1 MSGSAVTPPAGF
13 TLTAP
18 PQSDADTDLKPRPDA
33 YQAMQEV
40 SGASEV
46 SPPAGFKLMAPS
58 HPQTEPQSERGY
70 AADIAHGLGT
80 GLIKGAGSV
89 LGMPSDIWQ
98 MLDRG
103 YQHLLTRGAVGMGL
117 LTPEEGEKLRQPI
130 PGAEDYE
137 TGSQKINE
145 HLMGLAKSA
154 GADVSG
160 PQTIP
165 GEYAETAGSFLP
177 AAAALGASSLRDVP
191 AALGRYG
198 VLPAAASETAG
209 QLTKGTA
216 VEPYA
221 RVAGAI
227 APEVA
232 FQGIGAAGRAMSPAN
247 RAMEGVSDT
256 QMADAQRLLDESR
269 AAHVPLTVPEAVQQ
283 ATGSGSRVGDLQRV
297 VEQSPKGAAILRP
310 FMAQRPAQ
318 TETLGRSMFDQA
330 APAGGDP
337 YEIAPRVQG
346 AAQQV
351 LDTSP
356 HADALAAAERR
367 LGPPTTAE
375 EAGNVV
381 RPELQ
386 GVYDRREGM
395 RAALGDQDYAAA
407 RAADYTTN
415 GEAAN
420 PVQVRPVIDH
430 IDDQLTTAK
439 GTTAQALRRARAAL
453 FSDGQPD
460 MSVTG
465 LSNARNAI
473 ASQVSMATRSGNTD
487 VARVL
492 GPNGVLG
499 QLDSALEEVPA
510 YGQARRNF
518 ARASE
523 PLTPFAD
530 NTAPG
535 RIIDR
540 DQFGQNYTMP
550 TERVAPSIERGGP
563 SAADQFL
570 AAAEN
575 SPRAREAFGQYYSRQ
590 LLGSATDATGR
601 INPDVLAN
609 TLRQNEDMLR
619 RFPEVSTNLQ
629 RVGAA
634 RTALQHLEETPVGA
648 LAQTSGKTGQEQF
661 AAQRN
666 ILFDPNASLAG
677 GERTI
682 ANTVRA
688 VAEHDPMAAQQFVRQ
703 HLEQAFNEATQ
714 NNLPGANQFGA
725 PKFAATIA
733 GNSQQAKNLEAAVR
747 ALPQGDT
754 RWNALRSGLDIMEGM
769 GKRQFVGSQTEFN
782 AWTRKM
788 LEHGGPAVEGLIA
801 AASPGQWPSLATRV
815 YRHIMFNRNTGELAR
830 VFTEGNVSDLKDIA
844 RAGKRSFQGQAAMI
858 GALARQGAL
867 EPSGASQ
874 P

>member
-1 MSGSAVTPPAGF
+1 MRPGN
-13 TLTAP
+13 TL
-18 PQSDADTDLKPRPDA
+18 ADSNPFDQFD
-33 YQAMQEV
+33 
-40 SGASEV
+40 
-46 SPPAGFKLMAPS
+46 APS
-58 HPQTEPQSERGY
+58 ATPAATAGNPFDQFDSHSQAEPPPERGY

-177 AAAALGASSLRDVP
+177 AAAALGASSLRDIP

-216 VEPYA
+216 AEPYA

-318 TETLGRSMFDQA
+318 TEALGQSMFDQV
-330 APAGGDP
+330 APAGSDP

-375 EAGNVV
+375 EAGNVI

-386 GVYDRREGM
+386 DVYDRREGM

-407 RAADYTTN
+407 RAADYTAN
-415 GEAAN
+415 GAAAN
-420 PVQVRPVIDH
+420 PVMVNPVIDH
-430 IDDQLTTAK
+430 IDDLLTSAK
-439 GTTAQALRRARAAL
+439 GGVAAALRRARGTL
-453 FSDGQPD
+453 LTNGQPD
-460 MSVTG
+460 MSVSG

-473 ASQVSMATRSGNTD
+473 SDQISSATRIGNNQ
-487 VARVL
+487 VARALLDVQ
-492 GPNGVLG
+492 G
-499 QLDSALEEVPA
+499 QLDYALERVPT
-510 YGQARRNF
+510 YGQAGRNF
-518 ARASE
+518 AAASD

-619 RFPEVSTNLQ
+619 RFPEISTNLQ

-648 LAQTSGKTGQEQF
+648 LAQTSGKTSQEQF

-666 ILFDPNASLAG
+666 ILFDPSASLAG
-677 GERTI
+677 GEHTI

-733 GNSQQAKNLEAAVR
+733 GNSQQARNLEAAVR

-801 AASPGQWPSLATRV
+801 AASPGQWPSLVTRV

-867 EPSGASQ
+867 EPSGASH